1 MLDDHERVECDDNHL
16 VECPCKTKCLKGI
29 SKRKERQALDQHQRN
44 RDETVNERF
53 DNWVFL
59 HQKFWHSISKHHTCF
74 NCVAILTQLAIE
86 HGEEL
91 IPITYDDSLTDN
103 DLGL

>member
-1 MLDDHERVECDDNHL
+1 MRYEIAVCLRTSDIVWINRPHFPGLYNNLQIFRMDLINIMLDDHERVECDDNHL

-59 HQKFWHSISKHHTCF
+59 HQKF
-74 NCVAILTQLAIE
+74 
-86 HGEEL
+86 
-91 IPITYDDSLTDN
+91 
-103 DLGL
+103 